1 MSAPAQQQMSLQ
13 QACQITHEVLGHMD
27 KLFETVNDPNGHRL
41 ANDQVLMSIK
51 HVKLLLQPF
60 LYILQNEQKK
70 KQGQPAQ
77 PIDKR
82 YYLPDR
88 NLITPHSQKPS
99 SWVCMQ

>member
-1 MSAPAQQQMSLQ
+1 MSQPTQQQMSLQ

-70 KQGQPAQ
+70 AKGQPAQ

-88 NLITPHSQKPS
+88 NLITPHSQKL
-99 SWVCMQ
+99 

>member
-1 MSAPAQQQMSLQ
+1 MSAPAKQQMSMQ
-13 QACQITHEVLGHMD
+13 QGCQITLEILNHMD
-27 KLFETVNDPNGHRL
+27 KLFETVKEPNGHRL

-70 KQGQPAQ
+70 AQGQPAE
-77 PIDKR
+77 PVDKR

-88 NLITPHSQKPS
+88 KLITPVTQK
-99 SWVCMQ
+99 